1 MSVRVSSHFILALS
15 ALLLLP
21 ATVVHAQ
28 RIHQI
33 ESVLPRTAQRGTML
47 DVTIRGTQLVEPEE
61 IIFYRPGIKCT
72 AIGAVVPII
81 NEAGKAQR
89 YGLAHGGI
97 VDQEVRCRFEV
108 ADDCPLGEHP
118 FHLRRKTAITQI
130 GSIHVTPFAIVDEAE
145 RGLHTN
151 DTRATALPLTEQ
163 HSRSVTVR
171 GFIKQTVNPDVDVYR
186 VAVLKGQRVSVEV
199 DMVRITDMRIGASE
213 VDVAVRVLDEDGKEI
228 ASGDDSPLHIQDP
241 IVTAIAPKEGFVY
254 IEVKQSTYT
263 PFNGTWLGLGGI
275 PYALQVYPNARALS
289 AYPAGSQ
296 QGTNPVVTFGI
307 EGSVQAMAV
316 KFPDTLGFFES
327 YNNTPSPIALRSS
340 PYPNVLEHVPTPSQL
355 QAAAK
360 EKKPLPPTKVDA
372 LPAALNG
379 IIAKPG
385 EVDTFRLSVKKG
397 ERWRVRAF
405 ASALGTPLD
414 PILRI
419 RPINKDA
426 AGAETLGEV
435 ELEGDDTTPQE
446 RDIFGHYPRSGGG
459 FKDVL
464 DPSLIWSPKADG
476 DYLIEITDNAGLGS
490 PTSVYRI
497 EIEPT
502 SDGVCA
508 VLFWQG
514 LQVSQG
520 SRQAYSF
527 RLENLQGNT
536 YDGPFDIVATGL
548 PEGVTFHCPR
558 IPKGQAM
565 PIFEWPM
572 MFEATNDVKPGSAL
586 VKFEVRAA
594 DTSQA
599 IRSEFQ
605 SKAPF
610 IYQTGGDSF
619 HLIELTSS
627 ALAVNDPAPF
637 SIEVAPPATALVRS
651 GELALPVKITR
662 RPGFVEPITLDFH
675 WLPTGVGKEAAL
687 TIPDGQTEAVLKM
700 SAASNAKLGDWPL
713 TVRAST
719 VLDPKRAGLSIV
731 SPFTTLS
738 VAEPYVELAAQPD
751 SLRRGERKRYTWSV
765 KSKSPFDGSATAKLL
780 GLPKGVTQ
788 IGPMPTLDKNTSEIT
803 FEIEATDEA
812 LLGPIAGVA
821 CEIVLQAGGQ
831 EIHQRSGSATLR
843 IDPKL

>member
-1 MSVRVSSHFILALS
+1 MSAGFLFRLTFALCAVALALPTFE
-15 ALLLLP
+15 AR
-21 ATVVHAQ
+21 AQ

-61 IIFYRPGIKCT
+61 ITFYRPGIKCT
-72 AIGAVVPII
+72 AIGAVVPILA
-81 NEAGKAQR
+81 ESGKPIR
-89 YGLAHGGI
+89 YGLAHGGV
-97 VDQEVRCRFEV
+97 VDEEVRCRFEV

-130 GSIHVTPFAIVDEAE
+130 GAIHVTPFTVVDEAE
-145 RGLHTN
+145 RGLHSN
-151 DTRATALPLTEQ
+151 DTLATALPLTEQ

-171 GFIKQTVNPDVDVYR
+171 GFIKQVAVPDVDVYR

-199 DMVRITDMRIGASE
+199 DVVRITDMRIGASE
-213 VDVAVRVLDEDGKEI
+213 VDIMARVLDEKGKEL
-228 ASGDDSPLHIQDP
+228 ASGDDSPMHLQDP
-241 IVTAIAPKEGFVY
+241 IVAAIAPEHGYVY

-275 PYALQVYPNARALS
+275 PYNLHVFPNAGALA
-289 AYPAGSQ
+289 AYPAGALVGS
-296 QGTNPVVTFGI
+296 NPVVQFLM
-307 EGSVQAMAV
+307 EGGQQAMAQ
-316 KFPDTLGFFES
+316 KFPDMAGPFER
-327 YNNTPSPIALRSS
+327 YNNTPSPLILRAS
-340 PYPNVLEHVPTPSQL
+340 PYDNVLEAVPTPAQL
-355 QAAAK
+355 QAAEKAK
-360 EKKPLPPTKVDA
+360 QPPAPTKVEK
-372 LPAALNG
+372 LPIALNG
-379 IIAKPG
+379 VIAKPG
-385 EVDTFRLSVKKG
+385 EVDAFRVSVKKG
-397 ERWRVRAF
+397 ERWRVRSF

-414 PILRI
+414 PVMRI
-419 RPINKDA
+419 RPIDKD
-426 AGAETLGEV
+426 GVPGPV
-435 ELEGDDTTPQE
+435 EMEGDDCTPPE

-476 DYLIEITDNAGLGS
+476 DYAIEITDNSGLGG

-497 EIEPT
+497 EIEPA
-502 SDGVCA
+502 SDGICA

-514 LQVSQG
+514 LQVAKG

-527 RLENLQGNT
+527 RLEGMQGNT
-536 YDGPFDIVATGL
+536 YDGPYDIIAHGL

-558 IPKGQAM
+558 IPKGL
-565 PIFEWPM
+565 PLPLFEWPM
-572 MFEATNDVKPGSAL
+572 QFEATKDVAPGSAL
-586 VKFEVRAA
+586 VTFEVKAV
-594 DTSQA
+594 DTSRTV
-599 IRSEFQ
+599 RSEFQ

-619 HLIELTSS
+619 HLIELKSS
-627 ALAVNDPAPF
+627 ALAINDEVPF

-651 GELALPVKITR
+651 GELALPVKIHR
-662 RPGFVEPITLDFH
+662 KPGFVAPITLDFH

-687 TIPDGQTEAVLKM
+687 TIEDGQTEAVLKM
-700 SAASNAKLGDWPL
+700 SAASNAKLGEWPL
-713 TVRAST
+713 SVRASA
-719 VLDPKRAGLSIV
+719 VLDPKRAGV
-731 SPFTTLS
+731 SVTTPFTTLT

-788 IGPMPTLDKNTSEIT
+788 IGPMPTLTKDTAEIT

-812 LLGPIAGVA
+812 LLGPIAGVG
-821 CEIVLQAGGQ
+821 CEIILQAGGQ

>member
-1 MSVRVSSHFILALS
+1 MSVRFLKQLTFALCAV
-15 ALLLLP
+15 ALTLP
-21 ATVVHAQ
+21 ALEVRAQ

-47 DVTIRGTQLVEPEE
+47 DVAIRGTQLVEPEE

-72 AIGAVVPII
+72 AIGAVVPIL
-81 NEAGKAQR
+81 ADYGKPIR
-89 YGLAHGGI
+89 YGLAHGGV
-97 VDQEVRCRFEV
+97 VDQELRCRFEV

-130 GSIHVTPFAIVDEAE
+130 GAIHVTPFTIVDEAE
-145 RGLHTN
+145 RGMHSN
-151 DTRATALPLTEQ
+151 DTLAAALPLTEQ

-171 GFIKQTVNPDVDVYR
+171 GTIKQQAVPDVDLYR

-199 DMVRITDMRIGASE
+199 DVVRITDMRIGASE
-213 VDVAVRVLDEDGKEI
+213 VDIMARVLDEKGKEI
-228 ASGDDSPLHIQDP
+228 ASGDDSPRHIQDP
-241 IVTAIAPKEGFVY
+241 IITAIAPDHGFVY

-275 PYALQVYPNARALS
+275 PYNLHVFPNASALA

-296 QGTNPVVTFGI
+296 VGTNPVVQFLM
-307 EGSVQAMAV
+307 EGGQQAMAQ
-316 KFPDTLGFFES
+316 KFPDIAGPFER
-327 YNNTPSPIALRSS
+327 YYNTPSPLILRAS
-340 PYPNVLEHVPTPSQL
+340 PYANVLESVPTPAQL
-355 QAAAK
+355 QAAEKAK
-360 EKKPLPPTKVDA
+360 QPLPPTKVDA
-372 LPAALNG
+372 LPIALNG
-379 IIAKPG
+379 VIAKPG
-385 EVDTFRLSVKKG
+385 EVDAFRVSVKKG
-397 ERWRVRAF
+397 ERWRVRSF

-414 PILRI
+414 PVMRI
-419 RPINKDA
+419 RPIEKD
-426 AGAETLGEV
+426 GTLGAV
-435 ELEGDDTTPQE
+435 EMEGDDCTPQE

-476 DYLIEITDNAGLGS
+476 DYVIEITDNAGGGG

-497 EIEPT
+497 EIEPA

-514 LQVSQG
+514 LQVAKG

-527 RLENLQGNT
+527 RLEGMQGNT
-536 YDGPFDIVATGL
+536 YDGPYDIVAHGL

-558 IPKGQAM
+558 IPKGL
-565 PIFEWPM
+565 PLPLFEWPM
-572 MFEATNDVKPGSAL
+572 QFEATKDVAPGSAL
-586 VKFEVRAA
+586 ITFEVKAV
-594 DTSQA
+594 DTSRTV
-599 IRSEFQ
+599 RSDFQ

-619 HLIELTSS
+619 HLIELKSS
-627 ALAVNDPAPF
+627 ALAVNDEVPF

-651 GELALPVKITR
+651 GELALPVKIHR
-662 RPGFVEPITLDFH
+662 KPGFVEPITLDFH

-687 TIPDGQTEAVLKM
+687 TVENGQTEAVLKM

-713 TVRAST
+713 TVRASA
-719 VLDPKRAGLSIV
+719 VLDPKRASV
-731 SPFTTLS
+731 SVTTPFTTLI

-788 IGPMPTLDKNTSEIT
+788 IGPMPTLTKDTAEIT

-812 LLGPIAGVA
+812 LLGPIAGVG
-821 CEIVLQAGGQ
+821 CEIILQAGGQ

>member
-1 MSVRVSSHFILALS
+1 MRSMRFSFAYPLLIAALATTHE
-15 ALLLLP
+15 AR
-21 ATVVHAQ
+21 AQ

-33 ESVLPRTAQRGTML
+33 ESTLPRTAQRGTSL
-47 DVTIRGTQLVEPEE
+47 DVVIRGTQLVEPEE
-61 IIFYRPGIKCT
+61 IIFYRPGIRCT
-72 AIGAVVPII
+72 AIGPVTSILADHGKPI
-81 NEAGKAQR
+81 R
-89 YGLAHGGI
+89 YGLAHGGV
-97 VDQEVRCRFEV
+97 VDEEVRCRFEL

-118 FHLRRKTAITQI
+118 FHLRRATNITQI
-130 GSIHVTPFAIVDEAE
+130 GSIHVTPFNIVDEAE

-151 DTRATALPLTEQ
+151 DTRETALTITEQ

-171 GFIKQTVNPDVDVYR
+171 GSIKQQAKPDVDLYR
-186 VAVLKGQRVSVEV
+186 VAVLKGQRVSVEASV
-199 DMVRITDMRIGASE
+199 VGITDMRIGASE
-213 VDVAVRVLDEDGKEI
+213 VDIMARVLDENGKEL
-228 ASGDDSPLHIQDP
+228 ASGDDSPRHTQDP
-241 IVTAIAPKEGFVY
+241 IVTAIAPEHGFAY
-254 IEVKQSTYT
+254 IEIKQSTYT
-263 PFNGTWLGLGGI
+263 PFNGTWFGLGGI
-275 PYALQVYPNARALS
+275 PYNLHVYPNGCALA
-289 AYPAGSQ
+289 AYPAGAQ
-296 QGTNPVVTFGI
+296 AGTNPVIQFLMDG
-307 EGSVQAMAV
+307 GQQAMAQ
-316 KFPDTLGFFES
+316 KFPDAVGPFER
-327 YNNTPSPIALRSS
+327 YYNTPTPLILRSS
-340 PYPNVLEHVPTPSQL
+340 PYDNVLELVPTPAQL
-355 QAAAK
+355 QAAEKAK
-360 EKKPLPPTKVDA
+360 QPLPPTPVAK
-372 LPAALNG
+372 LPIALNG

-385 EVDTFRLSVKKG
+385 EVDAFRVSVKKG
-397 ERWRVRAF
+397 ERWRVRTF

-414 PILRI
+414 PIMRI
-419 RPINKDA
+419 RPLDKEGNV
-426 AGAETLGEV
+426 GPV
-435 ELEGDDTTPQE
+435 ELEGDDSTPQE

-476 DYLIEITDNAGLGS
+476 DYVIEIADNAGLGS

-497 EIEPT
+497 EIEPAT
-502 SDGVCA
+502 DGVAA

-536 YDGPFDIVATGL
+536 YDGPFDIVAHGL
-548 PEGVTFHCPR
+548 PEGVTFHCPQ
-558 IPKGQAM
+558 IPKGM
-565 PIFEWPM
+565 PLPLFEWPM
-572 MFEATNDVKPGSAL
+572 QFEATSTVGPGSAL
-586 VKFEVRAA
+586 VRFEVRAA
-594 DTSQA
+594 DTSRQ
-599 IRSEFQ
+599 IRSDFQ

-651 GELALPVKITR
+651 GELAIPVKIHR
-662 RPGFVEPITLDFH
+662 KPGFAEPITLDFH

-687 TIPDGQTEAVLKM
+687 TVPDGQTEALLKI

-713 TVRAST
+713 TVRASA
-719 VLDPKRAGLSIV
+719 VLDAKRASMSV
-731 SPFTTLS
+731 CSPFTKLS
-738 VAEPYVELAAQPD
+738 IAEPYVELAAQPD

-765 KSKSPFDGSATAKLL
+765 KSKSPFTGSATAKLL

-788 IGPMPTLDKNTSEIT
+788 IGPTPTLTKDTAEIT